1 MNMLLEGSFLQN
13 YGLLIIL
20 VVALVAMFVWNYFR
34 QKKYQQQE
42 EQMMQEIKIGTK
54 VRTYAGVYGTI
65 VGIYESTEG
74 RVAILSLD
82 GNATVEV
89 DFRSIYGIDNKTKI
103 EDVKEEP
110 VEQPVEEPTQ
120 EPAEESKTEPVEEP
134 IEETKK
140 PAKTR
145 KTKKSE

>member
-1 MNMLLEGSFLQN
+1 MNMLLESSFFQN

-110 VEQPVEEPTQ
+110 VQPVEETIQ
-120 EPAEESKTEPVEEP
+120 EPTEEPKTEPEEV
-134 IEETKK
+134 KK